1 MPLSRRRFM
10 ILAASVASTAALSNE
25 SRADAPVLSESDPTA
40 MALGYKADASKVDK
54 TKFPH
59 FQAGQTCANCQLFQ
73 GKPGAPNG
81 PCATYGGK
89 IVDAKGWCSAYVKKA

>member
-10 ILAASVASTAALSNE
+10 ILAASVASTAVLSNE
-25 SRADAPVLSESDPTA
+25 SQADAQVLSESDPTA

-54 TKFPH
+54 AKFAQ
-59 FQAGQTCANCQLFQ
+59 FKAGQACANCQLFQ

-81 PCATYGGK
+81 PCTIYGGK
-89 IVDAKGWCSAYVKKA
+89 IVDARGWCSAYVKKA